1 MRKPKYTK
9 EFKISAV
16 RVYLKGSLSSA
27 AFAKS
32 IRLNDSTLRR
42 WVDRYQQHGRSAFD
56 VELSVSDRYDVD
68 FKLSVLKKMDDDNLT
83 YSATTAFFNLG
94 GQSTVLRWKQLYER
108 GGADALKPKGERMAA
123 KVNNSSKSSID
134 KNLTPEQALIAKQLE
149 ELEYLRAEN
158 AYLKKLDALI
168 QSKKSATK
176 KKR

>member
-9 EFKISAV
+9 EFKINAV

-27 AFAKS
+27 AFAKKNG
-32 IRLNDSTLRR
+32 LNDSTLRR
-42 WVDRYQQHGRSAFD
+42 WADRYQQHGPSAFD
-56 VELSVSDRYDVD
+56 VELSVSDRYNVD

-83 YSATTAFFNLG
+83 YSAATALFNLG

-108 GGADALKPKGERMAA
+108 GGADALKSKGERMSA
-123 KVNNSSKSSID
+123 KVKTSSKTD
-134 KNLTPEQALIAKQLE
+134 KNLTPEQEIIAKQLE